1 MIRIFQVRVI
11 DDEGQQLGVMP
22 TAQALTLARE
32 KGLDLVEVAPTATPP
47 VCRILDWGQYKYDL
61 QKREREQKKKQRS
74 QAFKEIRLKVKID
87 IHDLKTKAK
96 RAAEFLDDGD
106 RVKIAVQFRGREIS
120 HANLGRDLLMK
131 VGELLAEH
139 GTVERPPLL
148 EGRSMYISVAPI
160 DRRAEKKSDRPADG
174 TSAAPGTGPAA
185 ATMPASSNGQT
196 IGDAVAA
203 KAAKAEKVEKVD
215 NSEKVEKAPAA
226 EKAPKAEPVKAPA
239 AKTEKAPAAEKSEKT
254 EKVAAKAP
262 RAPKPAAA
270 AAGPQQTEQG

>member
-22 TAQALTLARE
+22 TAQALALARD
-32 KGLDLVEVAPTATPP
+32 KGLDLVEVAPTAVPP
-47 VCRILDWGQYKYDL
+47 VCRILDWGQYKYEL

-120 HANLGRDLLMK
+120 HANLGRDLLLK

-160 DRRAEKKSDRPADG
+160 DRRAEKKAAERPADG
-174 TSAAPGTGPAA
+174 AVDATSGAEPVAA
-185 ATMPASSNGQT
+185 AKPAPANGQT

-203 KAAKAEKVEKVD
+203 KATRTRKPKAAAE
-215 NSEKVEKAPAA
+215 PAA
-226 EKAPKAEPVKAPA
+226 TSAAATTPATPA
-239 AKTEKAPAAEKSEKT
+239 ASAQ
-254 EKVAAKAP
+254 
-262 RAPKPAAA
+262 
-270 AAGPQQTEQG
+270 QQTEQG